1 MALIH
6 SLSLVPS
13 PRPEPRGEVAPV
25 VPAPAPEA
33 DALIASYRLHGHR
46 VAAIDP
52 LGDSQD
58 PFGVAELDPRH
69 HALAIDDSVVF
80 RVELGGAVEDLPL
93 SRLLERLRAS
103 YCGSIALDCAHVRS
117 DEQRRWLY
125 ARMESMG
132 ARPPAGAAEAKQL
145 LQQLIAVE
153 AFEHRRLAHYPQ
165 YKQFNLEGGESFVP
179 LLRALIEEAAREG
192 AESVVLAMPHRGRL
206 NAMLNALDVPA
217 ERLLTLLSPE
227 PDPALAARDLRDH
240 AGLSSRMRTR
250 HGEVGI
256 ELLHN
261 PSHLE
266 SVVPVACGVAR
277 ALQDRKA
284 GSVRKVLPVLV
295 HGDGSF
301 CGQGVVAE
309 TFNLS
314 QTRGY
319 AIGGTVHLILNNQIG
334 STISHPRDQ
343 RSTLYCADL
352 ARAYDAP
359 IVRVNADDPEAS
371 LAVARVAAEF
381 RMRFGADI
389 VVDHVGYRRYGH
401 WVGDDPTMT
410 RPAMQRRI
418 DARPAVAKLYAAAL
432 ARRGVADENE
442 VQLLYA
448 AALHALEAAQ
458 TRSARMDSLD
468 SDGDDRGEAGPPPSI
483 HTALPIDRLRALAGR
498 LATSPEGFAVHP
510 AVERMREDWRAVANG
525 DDRAI
530 DWRLGESLAYAALLA
545 NGFNVRLTG
554 LDVGRGSFCHRQHV
568 WHDQGADVDGRN
580 DHVPLRGVAR
590 GQGSFSIFESPL
602 SEEAVLGFEYGYS
615 IACGRDLVVWEG
627 QFGDFVNNAQ
637 VVIDQFVASGEA
649 KWGYESGL
657 TMLLPHGDDGLGPEH
672 SNAYLGRFLQL
683 CAQGNIEVAI
693 PSTPAQL
700 YHVLRRQALRG
711 KRKPL
716 IVMTP
721 KPWLYAHAASYS
733 RLADLANGEFLPL
746 LVESA
751 PIDAAAVRR
760 AVVVSGKFYYALATE
775 RARAGARDLPIVRA
789 EALYPFPAAEL
800 EEQLARFPGLAQV
813 VWAQEEA
820 KNHGAWYMVREP
832 LESALPAGASLVYA
846 GRPPRAAAASADAAG
861 HAAEQERIARAALAL
876 DA

>member
-1 MALIH
+1 MAVTP
-6 SLSLVPS
+6 SLSLVPAS
-13 PRPEPRGEVAPV
+13 RPEPRTDVAAPV
-25 VPAPAPEA
+25 PVFAPEA
-33 DALIASYRLHGHR
+33 DALIAAYRIHGHR
-46 VAAIDP
+46 AAAIDP
-52 LGDSQD
+52 LSERED
-58 PFGVAELDPRH
+58 PYAIAELDPRNYG
-69 HALAIDDSVVF
+69 LMLDDSVVF
-80 RVELGGAVEDLPL
+80 RVELQGVLEDLAL
-93 SRLLERLRAS
+93 SQLVERLRES

-125 ARMESMG
+125 ARIETLR
-132 ARPPAGAAEAKQL
+132 ARPTLGPSEAKRL
-145 LQQLIAVE
+145 LEQLIAVE
-153 AFEHRRLAHYPQ
+153 AFEHRRLTHYPQ

-192 AESVVLAMPHRGRL
+192 AGSVVLAMPHRGRL

-217 ERLLTLLSPE
+217 EQLLTLLSPT
-227 PDPALAARDLRDH
+227 PDPALSARDLRDH
-240 AGLSSRMRTR
+240 AGLSSRIRTG
-250 HGEVGI
+250 HGEVDI
-256 ELLHN
+256 VLLHN

-266 SVVPVACGVAR
+266 SVVPVACGMAR

-284 GSVRKVLPVLV
+284 ATVRKVLPVLV

-301 CGQGVVAE
+301 PGQGVVAE

-319 AIGGTVHLILNNQIG
+319 GIGGTVHIILNNQIG

-343 RSTLYCADL
+343 RSTLYSADL
-352 ARAYDAP
+352 ARAFDAP

-371 LAVARVAAEF
+371 LAVARLAAEF

-410 RPAMQRRI
+410 RPAVQRRI
-418 DARPAVAKLYAAAL
+418 DAHPPVATLYAAAL
-432 ARRGVADENE
+432 ARRGVADEE
-442 VQLLYA
+442 EARGLEA
-448 AALHALEAAQ
+448 AALNALEAAQ
-458 TRSARMDSLD
+458 ARPAPPDA
-468 SDGDDRGEAGPPPSI
+468 SDAGDDHRHEGSVAPSI
-483 HTALPIDRLRALAGR
+483 HTAVPIDRLRVLAGR
-498 LATSPEGFAVHP
+498 LADPPDAFTTHP
-510 AVERMREDWRAVANG
+510 AVETMREDWRAIADG
-525 DDRAI
+525 DDHPV
-530 DWRLGESLAYAALLA
+530 DWRLAENLAYAALLA

-568 WHDQGADVDGRN
+568 WHDQAANVDGRN
-580 DHVPLRGVAR
+580 LHVPLRAVAD

-615 IACGRDLVVWEG
+615 LACGRDLVVWEG

-637 VVIDQFVASGEA
+637 VIIDQFVASGEA
-649 KWGYESGL
+649 KWGYQSGL
-657 TMLLPHGDDGLGPEH
+657 AMLLPHGDDGLGPEH

-683 CAQGNIEVAI
+683 CAEGNIEVTV

-700 YHVLRRQALRG
+700 YHLLRRQALRG

-721 KPWLYAHAASYS
+721 KPWLYGHAPSYS
-733 RLADLANGEFLPL
+733 RLADLAGGEFRPL
-746 LVESA
+746 LVESD
-751 PIDAAAVRR
+751 PLDAAAVRR
-760 AVVVSGKFYYALATE
+760 AIVVSGKFYYALAT
-775 RARAGARDLPIVRA
+775 ARGSANSRDLPILRA

-800 EEQLARFPGLAQV
+800 EQALARFPHLAEV

-820 KNHGAWYMVREP
+820 QNHGAWHLVREA
-832 LESALPAGASLVYA
+832 LESALPASASLRYA

-861 HAAEQERIARAALAL
+861 HAAEQERIARGALGA
-876 DA
+876 